1 MSARRLIGAVLTCT
15 GLIASSAPAIAR
27 APVNE
32 WFCNVLQRS
41 FDPVAAIATFPLE
54 KLPPALE
61 AREVKVDEEENRTRT
76 SVRVESEGEH
86 FTVKYSYAF
95 RSDNVSDPYGFDL
108 TVDANYPRP
117 DDYTAQTAKWL
128 AEFGKEERSSTGRS
142 VYAGPEIYEGGDP
155 VFSFAR
161 SPVTGEYSAH
171 WWNRGDIRYAAELC
185 K

>member
-1 MSARRLIGAVLTCT
+1 MLICT
-15 GLIASSAPAIAR
+15 GLIASSVPAIAR

-54 KLPPALE
+54 KLPPAVE
-61 AREVKVDEEENRTRT
+61 TRKVKADEEENRTRT
-76 SVRVESEGEH
+76 SVKVTSEGEH
-86 FTVKYSYAF
+86 FTVEYSYAF

-108 TVDANYPRP
+108 TVDANFPQP
-117 DDYTAQTAKWL
+117 DGYAEQTAKWL
-128 AEFGKEERSSTGRS
+128 AEFGKEERSSNGRS
-142 VYAGPEIYEGGDP
+142 IYAGPEIYKGGDP

-161 SPVTGEYSAH
+161 SPVTGSYAAN
-171 WWNRGDIRYAAELC
+171 WWSRSDIRYAAEFC